1 MAKVNEEA
9 KKKYFELIAP
19 YKKIVSDLNDAE
31 KRIETILKGSD
42 PGEPYKR
49 LALAEDNLTVV
60 SYYLVMNALSVSLL
74 GIRSDTSLNEA
85 RRACYKAIIQLE
97 KVFTDFVDVPF
108 GEYEENLKATSSF
121 PEMQRYALI
130 RKTGLA
136 INLVKAGFGEDTKW
150 KYSLVELEARLA
162 TVAKNTLDLK
172 TLVQGMDIRAEGYRE
187 RIEFFNLVRKQLE
200 YSASEYRLKYEVGA
214 GRSDDFRKATNY
226 LGALMRL
233 SRLLGR
239 QNEANTLKRKI
250 DIWKQKLDSDQ
261 KNSEAAS
268 RRERL
273 GGGAG

>member
-31 KRIETILKGSD
+31 QRIETILKGSD
-42 PGEPYKR
+42 PGEAYKR

-60 SYYLVMNALSVSLL
+60 SYYLVMNSLSVSLL

-97 KVFTDFVDVPF
+97 KVFTDYVDVPF
-108 GEYEENLKATSSF
+108 GEYEENLKGTSSF

-136 INLVKAGFGEDTKW
+136 INLVKTGFGEDTKW

-172 TLVQGMDIRAEGYRE
+172 TLVQGMDIRAEGYKE
-187 RIEFFNLVRKQLE
+187 RIEYFNLVRKQLE
-200 YSASEYRLKYEVGA
+200 FAASEYRLKYEVGA

-250 DIWKQKLDSDQ
+250 DIWKQKLDADL

-268 RRERL
+268 RQQRL
-273 GGGAG
+273 GRGTG